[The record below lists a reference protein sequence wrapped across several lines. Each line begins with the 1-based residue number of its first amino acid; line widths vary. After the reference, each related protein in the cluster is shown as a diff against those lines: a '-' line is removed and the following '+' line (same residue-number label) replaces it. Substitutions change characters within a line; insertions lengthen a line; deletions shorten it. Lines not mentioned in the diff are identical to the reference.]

1 MPFPEDPLRVPESRI
16 GPPGF
21 PVSAPDSPICAP
33 DSPFAES
40 LRLCAAVARRAC
52 PVLLRGESGTGK
64 EVVARFLHSRSP
76 RARGPFV
83 PVNCGALPPGLIE
96 SELFGHVKGAFTG
109 AASDQPGRFREAEG
123 GTLFLDEIGD
133 MPLEAQVRLLRALQ
147 EKRVRPVGG
156 AREFPVD
163 FRLVCA
169 THRDLA
175 ALVRAGRFREDLLF
189 RLDVL
194 TVFLPPLRARPGD
207 IPLLLRH
214 FLASLLPPAAAEAAW
229 TAVPP
234 ELARRPFAGNV
245 RELRNLAERYCVYRE
260 LGSGWEAAL
269 AAAPPS
275 GAGLPAGGPGTMA
288 AEAAGGA
295 PVPGAPPFAGRAP
308 VSLALPSFPAG
319 SASRPRAS
327 RVSDREILEALGAC
341 GHHRG
346 RASGM
351 LGITRRALQYRLAK
365 MGRAG
370 SG

>member
-1 MPFPEDPLRVPESRI
+1 MPFPED
-16 GPPGF
+16 
-21 PVSAPDSPICAP
+21 PICAP
-33 DSPFAES
+33 DSPFADA
-40 LRLCAAVARRAC
+40 LRLCAAVAGRSC

-83 PVNCGALPPGLIE
+83 AVNCGALPPGLIE

-109 AASDQPGRFREAEG
+109 AAIDQPGRFREAEG

-169 THRDLA
+169 THRDLP

-189 RLDVL
+189 RLDVIA
-194 TVFLPPLRARPGD
+194 VFLPPLRSRPGD

-229 TAVPP
+229 SAVPP
-234 ELARRPFAGNV
+234 ELAQRPFAGNV

-269 AAAPPS
+269 AVPP
-275 GAGLPAGGPGTMA
+275 PQ
-288 AEAAGGA
+288 AAGAAGA
-295 PVPGAPPFAGRAP
+295 PVS
-308 VSLALPSFPAG
+308 VALPSFPAG
-319 SASRPRAS
+319 SAARPRAS

-346 RASGM
+346 RASGL

-370 SG
+370 SP